1 MKRFVGLLLGC
12 LGITAHLH
20 AGDITVHCQAQVG
33 QRDVRLASGTL
44 VPNGNEVRIGYFDNG
59 FDVAVNASNLTALEG
74 AWNEF
79 GQTSIRTLSGQMGLF
94 SGTLSGEAGTFTDK
108 PIYLWILKTFTNG
121 SVAQDLGNVEAYGL
135 YSSDSTEWTFPL
147 DSAPP
152 PGNSVTIVSD
162 HVNVLYGVG
171 SVDDSSLILAAALSA
186 NQNSYLQWAAGVF
199 KTSTPVASRDPEDNP
214 DGDDLNN
221 GLEYLIGSHPEFP
234 TESPI
239 DSQLLGNSLRVTYP
253 RSNAVPTGTEYI
265 EVSGDLKLWIKD
277 PSLDITMTYLNA
289 LQSLVTVTLPLDN
302 LKHRFLQI
310 VVDVNGQMK

>member
-12 LGITAHLH
+12 LGFTAHLH
-20 AGDITVHCQAQVG
+20 AGGITVHCQAQVG

-162 HVNVLYGVG
+162 HVNVLYGFG
-171 SVDDSSLILAAALSA
+171 SVDNSSLILAPVFSD
-186 NQNSYLQWAAGVF
+186 SYRQWAAGVF
-199 KTSTPVASRDPEDNP
+199 EASTPMASRDPEDNP

-234 TESPI
+234 TASPI
-239 DSQLLGNSLRVTYP
+239 DSQVLGNGLRVTYP
-253 RSNAVPTGTEYI
+253 RIKAVPIGTEYI

-277 PSLDITMTYLNA
+277 PSLDITITNLNA
-289 LQSLVTVTLPLDN
+289 LQSLVTVTLPLGN
-302 LKHRFLQI
+302 LEHRFLQI
-310 VVDVNGQMK
+310 VVDVNAK